1 MKNWKKKLLSELDDE
16 IPELREDVKKASI
29 RVASFTADE
38 VSDIRTEKRR
48 EKTGRGRFSSL
59 FGKFGFRIGAV
70 AAAFLLLCTGA
81 IAIVAGTRKAPV
93 SAVYAYSI
101 EINPSALFM
110 TDENGVVSGARA
122 VNSDA
127 DVVFVSA
134 GEEAFLGQ
142 PLSVAMAK
150 FTDEAAKLGYFNYK
164 NGAVRLGKT
173 EGDGSDRLGSATEAL
188 KTAFRERG
196 VYAVVAE
203 KTMPL
208 KELGETLG
216 VSGND
221 PLKAYADKIGETVDF
236 FGARLS
242 DAADYTKT
250 YVDYIINDRLF
261 GIVKLDLERIEK
273 KAEMLSRMVVLNESI
288 EESADNPYVGLIR
301 DYWTVKWRESLSLSV
316 RSTAEFAGMMKEMDD
331 LVAGYKERFGD
342 VISSSSDLAV
352 KESVYSFLTE
362 DEVAEFIRGLTAF
375 DFASSAENAISIL
388 KQAGVDVDILESLLL
403 LPSTAEEYFEKM
415 KSALGEVIAAR
426 KENFRYL
433 YEAIRDP
440 IAESAYEDYVNDII
454 KKYGDLS
461 AYWESLKI

>member
-1 MKNWKKKLLSELDDE
+1 MKKWKKKLLSELDDE
-16 IPELREDVKKASI
+16 IPELREDVKNAPI

-38 VSDIRTEKRR
+38 VPDIRTEKPGSR
-48 EKTGRGRFSSL
+48 KFSSL

-81 IAIVAGTRKAPV
+81 IGIVAGTRKAPA

-142 PLSVAMAK
+142 SLSVAMAK
-150 FTDEAAKLGYFNYK
+150 FTDEAAKLGYFDYK

-173 EGDGSDRLGSATEAL
+173 EGDGSDRLDSATEAL
-188 KTAFRERG
+188 KTAFREKG

-216 VSGND
+216 VSGSD
-221 PLKAYADKIGETVDF
+221 PLKAYADKIGEAVDF

-242 DAADYTKT
+242 DAADYAKT
-250 YVDYIINDRLF
+250 YVDYVINDRLF
-261 GIVKLDLERIEK
+261 GIVKLDLDRIET

-288 EESADNPYVGLIR
+288 EESADNPCVGLIR
-301 DYWTVKWRESLSLSV
+301 DYWAVKWRESLSLSV

-362 DEVAEFIRGLTAF
+362 DEVAEFIRNLTAF

-433 YEAIRDP
+433 YDAIRDP

-461 AYWESLKI
+461 AYWESLKK

>member
-1 MKNWKKKLLSELDDE
+1 MKKWKKKLLSELDDE
-16 IPELREDVKKASI
+16 IPELREDVKNAPI

-38 VSDIRTEKRR
+38 VPDIRTEKPGSR
-48 EKTGRGRFSSL
+48 KFSSL

-81 IAIVAGTRKAPV
+81 IGIVAGTRKAPA

-134 GEEAFLGQ
+134 GEESFLGQ

-150 FTDEAAKLGYFNYK
+150 FTDEAAKLGYFDYK

-188 KTAFRERG
+188 KNAFREKG

-216 VSGND
+216 VSGSD
-221 PLKAYADKIGETVDF
+221 PLKAYADKIGEAVDF

-242 DAADYTKT
+242 DAADYAKT
-250 YVDYIINDRLF
+250 YVDYVINDRLF
-261 GIVKLDLERIEK
+261 GIVKLDLDRIET

-288 EESADNPYVGLIR
+288 EESADNPCVGLIR
-301 DYWTVKWRESLSLSV
+301 DYWAVKWRESLSLSV

-362 DEVAEFIRGLTAF
+362 DEVAEFIRNLTAF

-388 KQAGVDVDILESLLL
+388 KQAGVDVDILESLLLL

-433 YEAIRDP
+433 YDAIRDP

-454 KKYGDLS
+454 KKYGDFS
-461 AYWESLKI
+461 AYWESLKK

>member
-1 MKNWKKKLLSELDDE
+1 MKKWKKKLLSELDDE
-16 IPELREDVKKASI
+16 IPELREDVKNAPI

-38 VSDIRTEKRR
+38 VPDIRTEKPGSR
-48 EKTGRGRFSSL
+48 KFSSL

-81 IAIVAGTRKAPV
+81 IGIVAGTRKAPA

-134 GEEAFLGQ
+134 GEESFLGQ

-150 FTDEAAKLGYFNYK
+150 FTDEAAKLGYFDYK

-188 KTAFRERG
+188 KNAFREKG

-216 VSGND
+216 VSGSD
-221 PLKAYADKIGETVDF
+221 PLKAYADKIGEAVDF

-242 DAADYTKT
+242 DAADYAKT
-250 YVDYIINDRLF
+250 YVDYVINDRLF
-261 GIVKLDLERIEK
+261 GIVKLDLDRIET

-288 EESADNPYVGLIR
+288 EESADNPCVGLIR
-301 DYWTVKWRESLSLSV
+301 DYWAVKWRESLSLSV

-362 DEVAEFIRGLTAF
+362 DEVAEFIRNLTAF

-433 YEAIRDP
+433 YDAIRDP

-461 AYWESLKI
+461 AYWESLKK